1 MSLTSKLTAGGSK
14 AIKEL
19 EKGQKSRQ
27 TRMVHDTLDT
37 ILLDLAV
44 KYRDQLVAGNS
55 DSVAVLRKI
64 DAIMDARG
72 RLARNAAPLLTMEA
86 LMVTLRV

>member
-1 MSLTSKLTAGGSK
+1 
-14 AIKEL
+14 
-19 EKGQKSRQ
+19 
-27 TRMVHDTLDT
+27 MVHDTLDT

-44 KYRDQLVAGNS
+44 KYREKMVSAETTFEEKQAGI
-55 DSVAVLRKI
+55 RKI

-86 LMVTLRV
+86 LMVSLRAGF